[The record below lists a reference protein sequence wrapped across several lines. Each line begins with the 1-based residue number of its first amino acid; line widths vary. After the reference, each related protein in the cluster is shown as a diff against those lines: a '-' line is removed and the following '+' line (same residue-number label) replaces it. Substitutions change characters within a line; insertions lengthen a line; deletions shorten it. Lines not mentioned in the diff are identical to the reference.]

1 MRLEEANEYTID
13 GYDQWAQSRG
23 RPAHDALTTQA
34 DVNKHVGDYL
44 DMRDEYDEWAQSRGR
59 PTHDALTT
67 QADVNKHVGDYL
79 DMREAIKASDADVAA
94 PPPGADST
102 VPGPQGEPAG
112 ADSTVPGPQ
121 GEQEVPASSV
131 PGLHNLKRTNLAHID
146 VALYNHPVSENKIE
160 PTGDYRRATRLN
172 HNMLCPMPLV
182 KQTGAAFVAKEN
194 KDVAPD
200 LAERLRDDRDQAKAI
215 IDRDLRDNL
224 NGLRPACTGEVTR
237 APWGMKITGGHF
249 MPRAVARLAPSMR
262 HEVNQ
267 KGPREMYGASE
278 AAGHSLRSQVR
289 VTTNKT
295 EEGRVGNV
303 ESSVEQQSLR
313 KRMSVDSRRCA
324 TAVRRNPLLD
334 LDGRGGLRGRGK
346 ALRDNEKR
354 SMANVRDAVAENL
367 TGQGAYQRGETMET
381 KDRTHGVDR
390 KQHVG
395 FDDDVATVSRGK
407 ELKRTTDRG
416 LLRQTRVDVED
427 ALTNGIVLR
436 RPNPCLKS
444 RITRVQRDMPANEST
459 LSMATTEPGKV
470 SSQRNNFGQHLR
482 EDTGTGD
489 LFSTS
494 LGAAEHTADRT
505 AEAQCGYGTFE
516 GKVDV
521 SFQRPETQ
529 SSCVVDLPAPVNMA
543 VATTTK
549 VLYPAA
555 STKGDANYY
564 PM

>member
-1 MRLEEANEYTID
+1 MASALLTILPAITAVWTLTNRRQPVRLEEEANEYTI
-13 GYDQWAQSRG
+13 
-23 RPAHDALTTQA
+23 
-34 DVNKHVGDYL
+34 
-44 DMRDEYDEWAQSRGR
+44 DEYDEWAQSRGR
-59 PTHDALTT
+59 PAYDTLTT
-67 QADVNKHVGDYL
+67 QADLEKHVGDYL
-79 DMREAIKASDADVAA
+79 DMREAIQASDADVAA
-94 PPPGADST
+94 PRRTKQAGGAKANTKQDSQIEKWRKGRIDT
-102 VPGPQGEPAG
+102 KDNVGMY
-112 ADSTVPGPQ
+112 
-121 GEQEVPASSV
+121 ASMD
-131 PGLHNLKRTNLAHID
+131 LKRTNLAHID

-289 VTTNKT
+289 VTTDKT

-313 KRMSVDSRRCA
+313 ERMSVDSRRCA